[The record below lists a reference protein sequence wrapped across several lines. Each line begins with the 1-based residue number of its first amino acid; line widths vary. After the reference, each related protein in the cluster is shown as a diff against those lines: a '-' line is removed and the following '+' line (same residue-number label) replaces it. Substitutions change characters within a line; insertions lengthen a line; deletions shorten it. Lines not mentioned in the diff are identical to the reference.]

1 MSFEQPILDFIQ
13 ELIGGVDFDTQV
25 SEKTDVPDPEEPDF
39 KGNRIMTLEEQR
51 LYNGF
56 MEMSCEGLQQKM
68 FKIRDEIIFA
78 RTIGVSDAENQLLEI
93 AQVMVWAWNDKVASG
108 ECKV

>member
-25 SEKTDVPDPEEPDF
+25 SEKTDVPDPEEPEF
-39 KGNRIMTLEEQR
+39 KGNRIMTLEEQK

-56 MEMSCEGLQQKM
+56 MLMSCEGLWGKM
-68 FKIRDEIIFA
+68 LKIRDEIIFA
-78 RTIGVSDAENQLLEI
+78 RTIGVSDADNQLIPI
-93 AQVMVWAWNDKVASG
+93 AEVMVWAWNDRVEKG
-108 ECKV
+108 ECSL